1 MSDGVPPDADESLRV
16 YWQPGCTSCLRAR
29 EFLQENGIGFVS
41 VNVRE
46 TVGALA
52 ELTALGVR
60 TVPVVARGRDYVLA
74 QDIDELARFVGLEAD
89 RRRLAP
95 DELVARLQALLAF
108 AEDCLARMPAAR
120 LHQALPQRERSWLD
134 LGFHVSMV
142 VQGLLTAA
150 TGGELTYEIYER
162 RAPATWR
169 DVAPAIE
176 FSRATRQALA
186 GWWTEARHEPG
197 RTVRTYFGDTPLT
210 TLLERSAWH
219 VAQHARQ
226 LEHLVREVAGV
237 ADAPLLPISL
247 LQGLPLP
254 ASVWDPEV
262 VPT

>member
-1 MSDGVPPDADESLRV
+1 MSDIDPPLHV

-29 EFLQENGIGFVS
+29 EFLQNNGVKFVS

-46 TVGALA
+46 APGALA
-52 ELTALGVR
+52 ELADLGVR
-60 TVPVVARGRDYVLA
+60 TVPVVTRGRDYVLA

-120 LHQALPQRERSWLD
+120 LHETLPQRERSWLD

-150 TGGELTYEIYER
+150 TGGELAYQIYER
-162 RAPATWR
+162 RAPDTWR
-169 DVAPAIE
+169 DAAPAID
-176 FSRATRQALA
+176 FSRATRHTLA
-186 GWWTEARHEPG
+186 DWWARARHEPD
-197 RTVRTYFGDTPLT
+197 RTVQTYFGEKPLT

-237 ADAPLLPISL
+237 VDAPVIPVSL